1 MNDNISHPSHYC
13 YGRTFEPKDV
23 IRDWDLNFNL
33 GSAVKYIS
41 RAGRKG
47 DALEDL
53 KKARQFLDF
62 EIEALGGKEEEK
74 VSWEGW
80 KSDGVCHYCDAD
92 DTEVEENTEGKRD
105 SACCHCESS
114 YSKYGADIK
123 TMSWED
129 ASIVSTNIGYAK
141 RYEDTKRPD
150 LTPQQLIYILDNER
164 NTLADE
170 RGEDYSGV
178 TAMDYAINV
187 LCNQEIA
194 RRCGH

>member
-1 MNDNISHPSHYC
+1 MNDIISHPSHYC
-13 YGRTFEPKDV
+13 YGRNYEPKDV

-62 EIEALGGKEEEK
+62 EIEALG
-74 VSWEGW
+74 W
-80 KSDGVCHYCDAD
+80 K
-92 DTEVEENTEGKRD
+92 EENTEGKSD

-129 ASIVSTNIGYAK
+129 ASVVSTNIGYAK

-150 LTPQQLIYILDNER
+150 LTVQQLIYILDHDR

-178 TAMDYAINV
+178 TAMDYAIKV
-187 LCNQEIA
+187 VCEQEIA